1 MTTTDAEFVHW
12 FRANAPLGN
21 PAQCGAP
28 QGRCTRIVSFVTC
41 PACRAWMDS
50 DEPDPADEADLFHLR
65 ASDGYTPVL
74 TSAQDTTA
82 GHDPASCAQC
92 RDATAYATPA
102 DDEQPDAAV
111 RRPAAGPPTEVF
123 EFVYA
128 RYRRRITHLV
138 FRMVGDW
145 ASAEDLAA
153 ELFATLWQDLSGR
166 GLRLERP
173 GQLYGFL
180 AQRARW
186 VVAGH
191 YRASGGHRER
201 PLAPR
206 EVTEDKCRI
215 QARAAE
221 LAGNRPEDTVPARVD
236 MWRALS
242 RLPDKQ
248 RRVVVLRYYDDLGVD
263 AVARVAG
270 CGTSQVAVH
279 TARGLNTLRAMAGQ
293 PAGDPVRR
301 TAAARREV
309 MRTAYQASI
318 DAGTPCSKQE
328 LARRFGCSKS
338 LAQALLAGISAPP
351 RALVK
356 DTVRAHLRTALANG
370 IYPAGAV
377 LPSVQ
382 AIAAELGVNSG
393 NVVHVM
399 RELAAEGLVVKRTG
413 PGMGTHG
420 RYHAPAPVPALVVD
434 SCLVTGRIPAG
445 ADTFPA
451 VRLEVAA

>member
-1 MTTTDAEFVHW
+1 MTTA
-12 FRANAPLGN
+12 
-21 PAQCGAP
+21 
-28 QGRCTRIVSFVTC
+28 IVERERVV
-41 PACRAWMDS
+41 P
-50 DEPDPADEADLFHLR
+50 
-65 ASDGYTPVL
+65 ASDASPV
-74 TSAQDTTA
+74 
-82 GHDPASCAQC
+82 
-92 RDATAYATPA
+92 
-102 DDEQPDAAV
+102 
-111 RRPAAGPPTEVF
+111 EVF

-128 RYRRRITHLV
+128 RYQRCITHLV
-138 FRMVGDW
+138 YRLVGDW
-145 ASAEDLAA
+145 ATAEDLAA

-186 VVAGH
+186 VVASH
-191 YRASGGHRER
+191 YRESGPYRER

-263 AVARVAG
+263 AVARVTG
-270 CGTSQVAVH
+270 LGSSQVAVH

-293 PAGDPVRR
+293 PCGDPGRR
-301 TAAARREV
+301 TAAARREA
-309 MRTAYQASI
+309 MRAAYQASI
-318 DAGTPCSKQE
+318 EAGTPLSKPR

-338 LAQALLAGISAPP
+338 RAQALLAGITAPP
-351 RALVK
+351 RTVVK

-370 IYPAGAV
+370 TYPAAAP

-399 RELAAEGLVVKRTG
+399 HELAAQGLVVKRTG

-420 RYHAPAPVPALVVD
+420 RYHAAAAASADAPAMLTARRPALATNSD
-434 SCLVTGRIPAG
+434 LVAGRTPA
-445 ADTFPA
+445 ATDTFPA
-451 VRLEVAA
+451 ACLEAAA